1 MAGIVASRTIVT
13 MLPAPSLF
21 STAVSCDPPAQSSL
35 EAAYPV
41 PHLVLP
47 FASSSDEAC
56 QALLPT
62 LVLPNLT
69 RLLALAN
76 PPRGLPATSTPS
88 TIAPANAADFDPEL
102 TLTPP
107 HEWVLAQALGL
118 GDITTAALT
127 ALDGCLPWAAA
138 MSRPLL
144 ASPDTPAAWFSP
156 CHQEVGTGQVT
167 LHPPATLG
175 LSDAHSQALMAAL
188 QPLALEDGITLTWVA
203 ADRWLAQGQV
213 FAHLPSASLDR
224 VAGRSIAGWL
234 SSGPAA
240 AGLRRL
246 QSEAQMLYYNHPAND
261 EREAQRLA
269 PVNAFWI
276 SGSGIFPPGARHAAP
291 ELVVPQT
298 LRTAALQGHWAGWQQ
313 AWQTLDAEVLP
324 AWLDLAQRN
333 QPLRITLCGERS
345 SLSFDLTPR
354 SAWQG
359 LQQKI
364 SSFFTPLRSS
374 QLLKQ
379 L

>member
-21 STAVSCDPPAQSSL
+21 ATAVSCAPPAQSSL
-35 EAAYPV
+35 EAAHPV

-69 RLLALAN
+69 RLLSLAN

-88 TIAPANAADFDPEL
+88 TAAPANAADFDPEL

-118 GDITTAALT
+118 VDITTADLA
-127 ALDGCLPWAAA
+127 ALDGRLPWAAA

-188 QPLALEDGITLTWVA
+188 QPLALEDGIRLHWVA
-203 ADRWLAQGQV
+203 ADRWLAQGPT
-213 FAHLPSASLDR
+213 FASLPSASLDR

-276 SGSGIFPPGARHAAP
+276 SGSGACPPGARHTAP

-324 AWLDLAQRN
+324 AWLDLARRG

-359 LQQKI
+359 MRQKI
-364 SSFFTPLRSS
+364 SGFFTTLCLTNLLN
-374 QLLKQ
+374 QL
-379 L
+379 

>member
-21 STAVSCDPPAQSSL
+21 ATAVQCAPPAPASL
-35 EAAYPV
+35 DAAHPV

-88 TIAPANAADFDPEL
+88 TIAPANADDFDPEL

-118 GDITTAALT
+118 VDVTTAGLA
-127 ALDGCLPWAAA
+127 ALDGHLPWAAA

-144 ASPDTPAAWFSP
+144 VSSDTPAAWFYP

-167 LHPPATLG
+167 LYPPATLG

-188 QPLALEDGITLTWVA
+188 QPLALEDGIRLHWVA
-203 ADRWLAQGQV
+203 ADRWLAQGPA
-213 FAHLPSASLDR
+213 FASLPSASLDR

-276 SGSGIFPPGARHAAP
+276 SGSGACPPGARHAAP
-291 ELVVPQT
+291 ELVVQQT

-324 AWLDLAQRN
+324 AWLDLARRN

-345 SLSFDLTPR
+345 SQSFNLTAR

-359 LQQKI
+359 MRQKI
-364 SSFFTPLRSS
+364 SGFFTLLLLTE
-374 QLLKQ
+374 LLKQ

>member
-1 MAGIVASRTIVT
+1 M
-13 MLPAPSLF
+13 
-21 STAVSCDPPAQSSL
+21 
-35 EAAYPV
+35 

-118 GDITTAALT
+118 VDVTTADLA
-127 ALDGCLPWAAA
+127 ALDGRLPWAAA

-144 ASPDTPAAWFSP
+144 VSSDTPAAWFAP

-203 ADRWLAQGQV
+203 ADRWLAQGPA
-213 FAHLPSASLDR
+213 FANLPSASLDR

-276 SGSGIFPPGARHAAP
+276 SGSGACPPGARHTAP

-298 LRTAALQGHWAGWQQ
+298 LRTAALQGHWTGWQQ

-324 AWLDLAQRN
+324 AWLDLARSN
-333 QPLRITLCGERS
+333 QPLRITLCGDRS
-345 SLSFDLTPR
+345 SQSFDLTAR

-359 LQQKI
+359 MRQKI
-364 SSFFTPLRSS
+364 SSFFAPLRLTE
-374 QLLKQ
+374 LLKQ

>member
-1 MAGIVASRTIVT
+1 

-21 STAVSCDPPAQSSL
+21 ATALSSNRPAQSSL
-35 EAAYPV
+35 EATHPV

-76 PPRGLPATSTPS
+76 PPHSLPPT
-88 TIAPANAADFDPEL
+88 PANAAPGDAPNASDFDPEL

-107 HEWVLAQALGL
+107 HEWVLAQVLGL
-118 GDITTAALT
+118 VDVTTADLA
-127 ALDGCLPWAAA
+127 ALDGRLPWAAA

-144 ASPDTPAAWFSP
+144 ETPNTPAAWFSP

-203 ADRWLAQGQV
+203 ADRWLAQGPV

-276 SGSGIFPPGARHAAP
+276 SGSGACPSGASHAAP

-298 LRTAALQGHWAGWQQ
+298 LRTAALQGHWTGWQQ

-324 AWLDLAQRN
+324 AWLNHAQRG

-359 LQQKI
+359 IRQKI
-364 SSFFTPLRSS
+364 SSFFTTLRLTE
-374 QLLKQ
+374 LLKQ

>member
-1 MAGIVASRTIVT
+1 M
-13 MLPAPSLF
+13 
-21 STAVSCDPPAQSSL
+21 
-35 EAAYPV
+35 

-56 QALLPT
+56 QALLPA

-118 GDITTAALT
+118 VDVTAADLA
-127 ALDGCLPWAAA
+127 ALDGRLPWAAV
-138 MSRPLL
+138 MSGPLL
-144 ASPDTPAAWFSP
+144 ESTDTPAAWFSP

-167 LHPPATLG
+167 LHPPATLD

-188 QPLALEDGITLTWVA
+188 QPLALEDGIRLHWVA
-203 ADRWLAQGQV
+203 ADRWLAQGPV
-213 FAHLPSASLDR
+213 FASLPSASLDR

-276 SGSGIFPPGARHAAP
+276 SGSGLCPPGARHAAP

-324 AWLDLAQRN
+324 AWLDLARRG

-345 SLSFDLTPR
+345 SQSFDLTPR
-354 SAWQG
+354 RAWQG
-359 LQQKI
+359 MRQKI
-364 SSFFTPLRSS
+364 SVFFTPLRLTELLN
-374 QLLKQ
+374 QL
-379 L
+379 